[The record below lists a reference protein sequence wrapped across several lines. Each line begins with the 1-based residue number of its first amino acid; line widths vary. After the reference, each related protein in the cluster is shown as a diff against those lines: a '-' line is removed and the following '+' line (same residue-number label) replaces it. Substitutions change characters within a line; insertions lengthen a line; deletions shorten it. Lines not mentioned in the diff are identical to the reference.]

1 MAGTVCVKLGAVVAL
16 VPVGA
21 AGRVLGAGAGATEEL
36 AVFAGFEAEGAV
48 VGAAAGVEVTGLAP
62 LPEEVASFAC
72 PSFAS

>member
-1 MAGTVCVKLGAVVAL
+1 MKLGAVVAL

-48 VGAAAGVEVTGLAP
+48 VGAAAGGEVTGLAP

>member
-1 MAGTVCVKLGAVVAL
+1 MKLGAVVAL

-48 VGAAAGVEVTGLAP
+48 VGAAVGVEVTGLAP